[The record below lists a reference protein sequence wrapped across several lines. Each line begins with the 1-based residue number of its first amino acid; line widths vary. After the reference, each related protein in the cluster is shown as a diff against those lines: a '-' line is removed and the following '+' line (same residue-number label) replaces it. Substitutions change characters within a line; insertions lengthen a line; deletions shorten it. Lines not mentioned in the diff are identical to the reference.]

1 MLKKR
6 IISLSLCITSFALF
20 PVFAKENSYTFMT
33 LSEYNNKYG
42 ANDIDVEDDPGELLT
57 LDEYNSMYGN
67 EEEFLTLDQYNS
79 TYSNEEEFLTLDEY
93 NSMYGNEEEFLT
105 LDQYNSTYSNEEEI
119 LNNPQNLY
127 SSSAWTISPVKQ
139 QTKPII
145 VEWGTCQVGTITLQ
159 YQTDIQGGRPQFLY
173 DKCHLSYPNLIT
185 YHFSGDCISVYFS
198 FVNGEMK
205 DHAWVYFYPN

>member
-1 MLKKR
+1 MLNKR

-20 PVFAKENSYTFMT
+20 PVFAKENSDTFMT

-42 ANDIDVEDDPGELLT
+42 ANDIDVEDDPGEL
-57 LDEYNSMYGN
+57 
-67 EEEFLTLDQYNS
+67 
-79 TYSNEEEFLTLDEY
+79 LTLDEY

-145 VEWGTCQVGTITLQ
+145 VEWGACQVGTITLQ

-173 DKCHLSYPNLIT
+173 DKCH
-185 YHFSGDCISVYFS
+185 
-198 FVNGEMK
+198 FVTPTK
-205 DHAWVYFYPN
+205 

>member
-1 MLKKR
+1 MLNKR

-20 PVFAKENSYTFMT
+20 PVFAKENSDTFMT

-67 EEEFLTLDQYNS
+67 EEEFLTLH
-79 TYSNEEEFLTLDEY
+79 
-93 NSMYGNEEEFLT
+93 
-105 LDQYNSTYSNEEEI
+105 QYNSTYSNEEEI

-145 VEWGTCQVGTITLQ
+145 VKRGACQVGTITLQ

-173 DKCHLSYPNLIT
+173 DRFYLSHPYLTT
-185 YHFSGDCISVYFS
+185 YWTLEYSTVNFSGDCISVYFS
-198 FVNGEMK
+198 FIYGAMQ

>member
-1 MLKKR
+1 MVR
-6 IISLSLCITSFALF
+6 IGKNPLYKAFREKGFSGLCPASKAGRTAGL
-20 PVFAKENSYTFMT
+20 PT
-33 LSEYNNKYG
+33 
-42 ANDIDVEDDPGELLT
+42 
-57 LDEYNSMYGN
+57 DEYNSTYGN

-79 TYSNEEEFLTLDEY
+79 TYSNEEEV
-93 NSMYGNEEEFLT
+93 
-105 LDQYNSTYSNEEEI
+105 

-145 VEWGTCQVGTITLQ
+145 VERGALQVGTITLQ
-159 YQTDIQGGRPQFLY
+159 YQTDIHGGRPQFLY